1 VDVGEP
7 MSAASGAANAT
18 VLERIVAETRVGLEQ
33 RKQRVPLEI
42 LQAQVATARQR
53 SSDELA
59 RARVADAGGRSATC
73 PRGRFHDA
81 LARPGIAVIAEFK
94 RRSPS
99 AGRLREDADIAAIAR
114 AYERGGASAMSVLT
128 EGLNFDGSLEDLRA
142 ARTACELPI
151 LRKDFIV
158 DPYQL
163 YEARAACADAVL
175 LIVAA
180 LEQRELVQL
189 HELATRLG
197 LDVLVEVHDREELA
211 RAAQIGAGL
220 IGVNNRDLRDFTVDV
235 GRTSRLMS
243 EMPPGAT
250 VVSESGIAAP
260 QQLAELEREGVA
272 AVLVGESLMRASDP
286 AQALIGLLGR
296 SSSGQRPVG
305 STMQRSVGSTGQRP
319 VGSAGS
325 DAGANIGGSS

>member
-1 VDVGEP
+1 
-7 MSAASGAANAT
+7 MT
-18 VLERIVAETRVGLEQ
+18 VLDRIVAETREDVER
-33 RKQRVPLEI
+33 RKHERPIQTGASLGQP
-42 LQAQVATARQR
+42 
-53 SSDELA
+53 
-59 RARVADAGGRSATC
+59 
-73 PRGRFHDA
+73 GRFRDA
-81 LARPGIAVIAEFK
+81 LAGPGIAVIAEFK

-128 EGLNFDGSLEDLRA
+128 EGPNFDGSLEDLRA

-151 LRKDFIV
+151 LRKDFVV

-163 YEARAACADAVL
+163 YEALLAGADAVL

-180 LEQRELVQL
+180 LVQRELAEL
-189 HELATRLG
+189 HGLATTLG

-211 RAAQIGAGL
+211 RAVELGAGL

-235 GRTSRLMS
+235 GRTSRLMG

-260 QQLAELEREGVA
+260 RQLAELEREGVA
-272 AVLVGESLMRASDP
+272 AVLVGESLMRAPDP
-286 AQALIGLLGR
+286 QHALVELLT
-296 SSSGQRPVG
+296 P
-305 STMQRSVGSTGQRP
+305 
-319 VGSAGS
+319 GS
-325 DAGANIGGSS
+325 DLL